1 MRICLNDVTFRT
13 RWMRTRFPFRY
24 GIAAMTELPHVF
36 LSAKVMIDGEEI
48 VGLASEGLPPKWF
61 TKNRETTFEQD
72 LPEMLQVIEKAVEFG
87 RVVEEASVFAWWQN
101 VYSKQ
106 DAWADG
112 NDVPPLLA
120 ADGLAGRND
129 MELFVFSDV
138 NGKRFWITARLDNL
152 GKGASGAAVQNMNI
166 ALGLKDH
173 FGLN

>member
-24 GIAAMTELPHVF
+24 GIAAMTDLPHVF

-61 TKNRETTFEQD
+61 TKNPETTFEQD

-120 ADGLAGRND
+120 H
-129 MELFVFSDV
+129 
-138 NGKRFWITARLDNL
+138 L
-152 GKGASGAAVQNMNI
+152 GTSLIAVSYTH
-166 ALGLKDH
+166 LTLPTT
-173 FGLN
+173 

>member
-101 VYSKQ
+101 VRRSSKQ
-106 DAWADG
+106 
-112 NDVPPLLA
+112 
-120 ADGLAGRND
+120 
-129 MELFVFSDV
+129 
-138 NGKRFWITARLDNL
+138 
-152 GKGASGAAVQNMNI
+152 GAS
-166 ALGLKDH
+166 H
-173 FGLN
+173 SST